1 MPQAQ
6 FFQLNP
12 QSSFADDI
20 KSGYEAGY
28 NIREGQRKKALNEI
42 YSKHVKPDG
51 SFDSENFLKEATD
64 AGIGPEMTSTWLN
77 QKTAKSEATV
87 KEATNAEM
95 LSVLGRKPDVLR
107 DWFIQEKEKAAKL
120 NNPTEQGD
128 GGPLTPSTLDVDKLS
143 DNRDEVE
150 RKQAVADSKVT
161 DSGIMLSPPA
171 PSISAVPVSQ
181 QLQNMFNKKGIEGIQ
196 ASDAADLLDRVPG
209 NSDRTDISG
218 RFYSAPE
225 GKFTEK
231 DISNLTAQ
239 PFNEVEQG
247 KKYDVVEEALR
258 REPGQSGP
266 AGKLGDIQTP
276 ETFQSDSVKWEP
288 KDDGSNEYRQFKTAL
303 DSQLKS
309 LDMKSASD
317 YLQKIG
323 ENTYKQNLYVPN
335 QMAWMTKEGKIDY
348 SAMGAEIAKVKDSD
362 QKARAKAEEAIQK
375 AKDSLMET
383 AKKYGV
389 DTVEGRKLDIENYK
403 LRDSSKRTEA
413 ASLITNKQNISN
425 AKAAIKD
432 AGVDTTKLALAA
444 PQVIRAYATALNP
457 GQQLSEGNL
466 IEVSKVLYPDMASK
480 PEFVAKLAGGL
491 MRGIK
496 DDDWSVFDQ
505 LTNYVDAGAPTK
517 VAARMAKIASE
528 AAVLNEKNLD
538 NYVISQEKSDD
549 AKTKVTPAAKAMA
562 KPAKSVTEKKTE
574 TALERV
580 RRLRGKN

>member
-51 SFDSENFLKEATD
+51 SFDSENFLKEAAD

-77 QKTAKSEATV
+77 QKTAKSDATV

-143 DNRDEVE
+143 DNRDEVDK
-150 RKQAVADSKVT
+150 KQAAADSKVT
-161 DSGIMLSPPA
+161 DSGVMLSPPTGPKVPA
-171 PSISAVPVSQ
+171 TAPVSQ
-181 QLQNMFNKKGIEGIQ
+181 QLQEMFNKKGVEGIQ

-218 RFYSAPE
+218 RIYSAPE

-239 PFNEVEQG
+239 PFDEVDQG
-247 KKYDVVEEALR
+247 KKYDIVEEALR

-276 ETFQSDSVKWEP
+276 GTFQSDSVKWEP
-288 KDDGSNEYRQFKTAL
+288 KDDGSNEYRQFKATL
-303 DSQLKS
+303 DSQLKA

-335 QMAWMTKEGKIDY
+335 QMAWMTKDGKIDY

-375 AKDSLMET
+375 AKDNLMET
-383 AKKYGV
+383 AQKYGV
-389 DTVEGRKLDIENYK
+389 STIASISEKREVEKQEAEMQGRRPEGYQFRYVTPAEASKGRDII
-403 LRDSSKRTEA
+403 SSYFDIQDGIKRGGFEGAYA
-413 ASLITNKQNISN
+413 AAL
-425 AKAAIKD
+425 AKAKADGSVNADAI
-432 AGVDTTKLALAA
+432 V
-444 PQVIRAYATALNP
+444 
-457 GQQLSEGNL
+457 GNL
-466 IEVSKVLYPDMASK
+466 VAMGAIPSQKAVYIKSLMSQNGSMTGDMWNQAKASVGKFMTKGLDPKWGDDALKNLTETARLYGYDIKGSSYKKTRVPTEVSKEMS
-480 PEFVAKLAGGL
+480 
-491 MRGIK
+491 
-496 DDDWSVFDQ
+496 
-505 LTNYVDAGAPTK
+505 
-517 VAARMAKIASE
+517 
-528 AAVLNEKNLD
+528 
-538 NYVISQEKSDD
+538 
-549 AKTKVTPAAKAMA
+549 
-562 KPAKSVTEKKTE
+562 KPAKSVSQKRGTDAKGRK
-574 TALERV
+574 AL
-580 RRLRGKN
+580 